1 MYLIFTDETGTSNHK
16 HTKFLMYGGLVVH
29 ESLLLKFE
37 MQITRIVQEF
47 LDIENMLEVE
57 VHFTEIFNYT
67 FYSKKPSKPNKLKNF
82 EDKIYPQIKNK
93 TKQDIID
100 FVDELFQV
108 ISKFNTPLLFS
119 TIYKIDT
126 FHSRHYLGNKEI
138 SYNAYAFKAF
148 LNLVDRFLTSKN
160 EMGLLVAD
168 DFINQ
173 IPKKLNNLTSLE
185 LISDKTIKEN
195 PKKELIYKR
204 VLAESLLWKNPY
216 INNDIFKNS
225 IAPVKYKF
233 EANSLN
239 ILDNIN
245 FISSKNSILNQIT
258 DILLYAVRK
267 IKEYETNKEQ
277 YKNIKEFCE
286 NRNLRETLNFLYS
299 DKIIK
304 EAEIFEK
311 DGIQGSLD
319 IMFVQRYLDVN

>member
-1 MYLIFTDETGTSNHK
+1 MYLIFTDETGTSNHR
-16 HTKFLMYGGLVVH
+16 HTKYLMYGGLVVH

-57 VHFTEIFNYT
+57 IHFTEIFNYI
-67 FYSKKPSKPNKLKNF
+67 FYNKKPSKPNKLKNF
-82 EDKIYPQIKNK
+82 EDKIYPQIKSK
-93 TKQDIID
+93 TKQDIIN
-100 FVDELFQV
+100 FVDELLQI
-108 ISKFNTPLLFS
+108 ISKFNIPLLFS
-119 TIYKIDT
+119 TINKTDD
-126 FHSRHYLGNKEI
+126 FHNNHYLENREI

-148 LNLVDRFLTSKN
+148 LNLADRFLTSKN

-216 INNDIFKNS
+216 INNGTFKNS
-225 IAPVKYKF
+225 IAPLKYKF
-233 EANSLN
+233 ESNSLN

-245 FISSKNSILNQIT
+245 FVSSKDSILNQIA
-258 DILLYAVRK
+258 DILLYTIRK
-267 IKEYETNKEQ
+267 IKEYEDNKEQ
-277 YKNIKEFCE
+277 YQDIKDFCE
-286 NRNLRETLNFLYS
+286 NSDLQSTLDLLYLVENIREAVIIDGFKNF
-299 DKIIK
+299 
-304 EAEIFEK
+304 
-311 DGIQGSLD
+311 LD
-319 IMFVQRYLDVN
+319 IMFITRLFDKE